1 MAIFKTGIYEVVN
14 ITNGKRYVGSA
25 ADLKARLRDHLKN
38 LRKGKH
44 HNRHLQFAWNK
55 YGEGSF
61 EFKVILY
68 CDKANLLF
76 YEQRALDFYNIL
88 YNLAP
93 TAGSQL
99 GWVMPE
105 ETKQNISRANKG
117 KSRLQP
123 PFTKEHRAN
132 LSKAFTGRI
141 VSDETKK
148 KQSDAHKRRK
158 RKPHSDEAR
167 QNISLAKMG
176 SIPWNKGKTGVY
188 SDEVLA
194 RKRESSTGRT
204 HSDETK
210 AEMSRVRKGREPWN
224 KGKTGIFSPEA
235 LEEISRTSKERRHSP
250 ETRQK
255 MSDSAK
261 VAHSRRKQ
269 NQNKVVRYAY

>member
-1 MAIFKTGIYEVVN
+1 MASFDTGVYEIVN
-14 ITNGKRYVGSA
+14 TVNGKRYVGSA
-25 ADLKARLRDHLKN
+25 KSLRQRLGDHLKN
-38 LRKGKH
+38 LRKNKH

-76 YEQRALDFYNIL
+76 YEQRALDFYNTL

-99 GWVMPE
+99 GWKMPD
-105 ETKQNISRANKG
+105 ETKENISKAKKG
-117 KSRLQP
+117 KSILMP
-123 PFTKEHRAN
+123 PFTDEHRAN

-141 VSDETKK
+141 VSDETRK

-188 SDEVLA
+188 SDDALIRMGEA
-194 RKRESSTGRT
+194 STGRT

-210 AEMSRVRKGREPWN
+210 AEMSRTRKGREPWN
-224 KGKTGIFSPEA
+224 KGIPQTDETKAKISTAGTGRIQ
-235 LEEISRTSKERRHSP
+235 SP

-255 MSDSAK
+255 RAESMKLWWA
-261 VAHSRRKQ
+261 ARKSE
-269 NQNKVVRYAY
+269 QNKVVRYAY